1 MANKALVIPSKGAP
15 LELQIRGI
23 PTPGSDQVVIR
34 NHAVAI
40 NFIDNLQRN
49 FGFKVP
55 FYPIVIGADVSGV
68 VQTVGGDVK
77 NIKPGD
83 RVAGYALAGQGAFQ
97 EYTLLTNG
105 GIVTLASRTTFAEGA
120 VLPMAI
126 ATSGVAIFLRMG
138 IPWGPRLSPQN
149 GIFFVHGASSSVGSA
164 AVQLAKILGFEVFAT
179 AGDKNREYVKKLGA
193 NEVWDHQD
201 SALVEKIM
209 NAAAGRVIKYGFAA
223 VSMGGASQVVA
234 RVLSAANAGGEYKAR
249 LCVTTPWDEKEAVP
263 QDIELTQT
271 LASAAVTEN
280 NEFGVWLFNEFLKE
294 KIESG
299 EYVPSPEIEIIEGGL
314 EKGVVS
320 ALDRYGNGVSATKIV
335 VPLIK

>member
-1 MANKALVIPSKGAP
+1 M
-15 LELQIRGI
+15 
-23 PTPGSDQVVIR
+23 
-34 NHAVAI
+34 
-40 NFIDNLQRN
+40 
-49 FGFKVP
+49 
-55 FYPIVIGADVSGV
+55 
-68 VQTVGGDVK
+68 K

-83 RVAGYALAGQGAFQ
+83 RVAGYAFAGNGAFQ

-105 GIVTLASRTTFAEGA
+105 GIVTLASRITFNEGA
-120 VLPMAI
+120 VLPMAV

-149 GIFFVHGASSSVGSA
+149 GIFLVHGASSSVGSA

-193 NEVWDHQD
+193 SEVWDHQD
-201 SALVEKIM
+201 AALVEKIV

-223 VSMGGASQVVA
+223 ASMGGASQVVA
-234 RVLSAANAGGEYKAR
+234 RVLSAANSREEWKAQ

-263 QDIELTQT
+263 QGIELTQT
-271 LASAAVTEN
+271 RASAAVTEN

-294 KIESG
+294 KLESG

-320 ALDRYGNGVSATKIV
+320 ALDRYRKGVSATKIV
-335 VPLIK
+335 VPLIR